1 MYRHKQKHSQVEPE
15 QLDRW
20 LVSYADYM
28 TLMFALFVVLYA
40 MAIVKEEKYSV
51 LADSLTRMFEKPEQ
65 SGTGVPGPS
74 VLTTPA
80 PQSELDL
87 YGTSL
92 EQAKGPELVA
102 DATRL
107 SDVSQRLLGS
117 PLQSVEQQLTKALAN
132 LLEQGVAKLQQDQN
146 WLTIELSSGLL
157 FASGSATATQ
167 SARTLLSEITRV
179 INPINNFIRVRG
191 YTDDQPI
198 NNELFASNWE
208 LSVSRATSVLRLLEQ
223 LGTAP
228 QRLAIEGYGQ
238 YYPFDQNDSPE
249 GRAAN
254 RKVVIAISRYGYQP
268 TAASQTGDTAGRTED
283 AGVLQRQL
291 EQVTQQDGSIKV
303 IALPGGGI
311 RITTREDNPDVVP
324 PEQQEP

>member
-1 MYRHKQKHSQVEPE
+1 MYRHKQKHKHVEQE

-40 MAIVKEEKYSV
+40 MSIVKEEEYSV
-51 LADSLTRMFEKPEQ
+51 LADSLTRMFEKPQ
-65 SGTGVPGPS
+65 LSGTGLEGTS
-74 VLTTPA
+74 VLDTPA
-80 PQSELDL
+80 AQSEMELH
-87 YGTSL
+87 GSSL
-92 EQAKGPELVA
+92 EQPKGPSLLA
-102 DATRL
+102 DAREL
-107 SDVSQRLLGS
+107 SEITQRQLGS
-117 PLQSVEQQLTKALAN
+117 PLQSVEQELTQALAN
-132 LLEQGVAKLQQDQN
+132 LLEQGLAKLQQDEN

-157 FASGSATATQ
+157 FASGSASATE
-167 SARTLLSEITRV
+167 SARTLLREISKV

-198 NNELFASNWE
+198 NNELFGSNWE
-208 LSVSRATSVLRLLEQ
+208 LSVSRATSVLRVLEQ

-238 YYPFDQNDSPE
+238 YYPFGPNDTPQ

-254 RKVVIAISRYGYQP
+254 RKVVIAISRYGYVAGMSQASDG
-268 TAASQTGDTAGRTED
+268 TASTTQEAEA
-283 AGVLQRQL
+283 LQRQL
-291 EQVTQQDGSIKV
+291 EQVSQQDGSIRV

-311 RITTREDNPDVVP
+311 RITTREDEPQDTP

>member
-1 MYRHKQKHSQVEPE
+1 MYRHKQKHKHVEQE

-40 MAIVKEEKYSV
+40 MSIVKEEEYSV
-51 LADSLTRMFEKPEQ
+51 LADSLTRMFEKPEF
-65 SGTGVPGPS
+65 SGTGVEGKS
-74 VLTTPA
+74 VLTTPEA
-80 PQSELDL
+80 QSEMDL

-92 EQAKGPELVA
+92 QQAKGPSLLA
-102 DATRL
+102 DAREL
-107 SDVSQRLLGS
+107 SEITQRQLGS
-117 PLQSVEQQLTKALAN
+117 PLQSVEQELTQALAN
-132 LLEQGVAKLQQDQN
+132 LVEQGLAKLQQDEN

-167 SARTLLSEITRV
+167 SARTLLGEITKV

-208 LSVSRATSVLRLLEQ
+208 LSVSRATSVLRVLEE

-228 QRLAIEGYGQ
+228 ERLAIEGYGQ
-238 YYPFDQNDSPE
+238 YYPFGPNDSVQ

-254 RKVVIAISRYGYQP
+254 RKVVIAISRYGYVAGMPQAGEGDNSR
-268 TAASQTGDTAGRTED
+268 AAEAD
-283 AGVLQRQL
+283 ALQRQL
-291 EQVTQQDGSIKV
+291 EQVSQQDGSIRV

-311 RITTREDNPDVVP
+311 RITTRDDNPDAKP

>member
-1 MYRHKQKHSQVEPE
+1 MYRHKQKHQQVEPE

-40 MAIVKEEKYSV
+40 MSIVKEENYNV
-51 LADSLTRMFEKPEQ
+51 LADSLMRMFEKPEQ
-65 SGTGVPGPS
+65 SGSGLPGLS
-74 VLTTPA
+74 VLTKAA
-80 PQSELDL
+80 PQSEIEL

-92 EQAKGPELVA
+92 EPAKGPSLLA
-102 DATRL
+102 DARQL
-107 SDVSQRLLGS
+107 SDVTQRQLGS
-117 PLQSVEQQLTKALAN
+117 PLKSVEQQLTKALAN
-132 LLEQGVAKLQQDQN
+132 LLEQGVAKLQQDEN

-157 FASGSATATQ
+157 FASGSATTTQ
-167 SARTLLSEITRV
+167 SAQTLLAEITKV
-179 INPINNFIRVRG
+179 INPINNYIRVRG
-191 YTDDQPI
+191 YTDDLAI

-208 LSVSRATSVLRLLEQ
+208 LSVSRATSVLRALER

-238 YYPFDQNDSPE
+238 YYPFGPNDNAQN
-249 GRAAN
+249 RAAN
-254 RKVVIAISRYGYQP
+254 RKVVIAISRFGYAP
-268 TAASQTGDTAGRTED
+268 PEPESTASGLQNAAEAD
-283 AGVLQRQL
+283 ALQRKL
-291 EQVTQQDGSIKV
+291 EQVSQQDGSIKV

-311 RITTREDNPDVVP
+311 RITTRTDNPDIAA